1 MLIKSR
7 LVPREGVEPPTL
19 ASSGQRSTAELPRR
33 LSKFAFQVYTNDES
47 ESILVGAP
55 GIEPG
60 PYAPKAYILPLYYA
74 PFDKCCSLSL
84 SYYNE
89 IVDKVNPVIDT
100 RINGYSTGHVP
111 PL

>member
-1 MLIKSR
+1 M
-7 LVPREGVEPPTL
+7 
-19 ASSGQRSTAELPRR
+19 
-33 LSKFAFQVYTNDES
+33 
-47 ESILVGAP
+47 VGAP

-89 IVDKVNPVIDT
+89 IVDKVNPAAKSASVVQWIEQET
-100 RINGYSTGHVP
+100 SNLLI
-111 PL
+111 